1 MPALTRVR
9 PLALALL
16 LAGCASTASTTGA
29 STHGGA
35 ATPLVVVVPTE
46 PREQTADQQV
56 QQVLNRLAFGARPGD
71 VVRVRAMGVD
81 QWIALQLAPDRIY
94 DRAGEVVL
102 ASYYE
107 LNRPTSEF
115 LSMYEEGQK
124 AIRQLQKQAAGSGD
138 SAAKKDLR
146 AEALRD
152 NPQLREQVRR
162 NQRILGDVQSAKLAR
177 AVASDRQLQEVMTD
191 FWENHFTVYAGKGIT
206 RLFIPAY
213 DREVIR
219 PRAMGKFRDLLGA
232 VAKSPAMLFYLD
244 QFQSAADS
252 MHPTLASNGRPV
264 AARAGRRAVRP
275 AMRPRRPGGMSVEEV
290 ERLAPGGK
298 LTDEQRARLQAM
310 TPEQREELVQQRVQ
324 QAQRGRGLNE
334 NYARELMELHTLGVD
349 GGYTQSDV
357 IAVARALTGWTMQP
371 RQKAEFTFRPE
382 IHDAGEKIVL
392 AHALAAGR
400 GEEDGEEVLDILAR
414 DPHTAR
420 FIARKLAI
428 RFVSD
433 NPPAA
438 LVDRAAETF
447 RRTDGDIREV
457 VRTIV
462 TSPEFFGRSAY
473 RSKVKSPFE
482 LVASALRALGAQPD
496 TSMRSAQVV
505 GFLGQPI
512 FGHQAPNGWPETG
525 DAWMNTGAILNRINF
540 GLALAAGRL
549 PVAGVSQWPEAERL
563 RGLPRDQQVD
573 GVIAA
578 FLGGHASPDT
588 RDILLKGE
596 NPMVAKLVASDTALR
611 GGDANMQLEAD
622 LKKSDAGEG
631 SMMNTTATAG
641 ARARRMAAADDARV
655 AMRDQPPA
663 RNGQP
668 RPAIQRGL
676 GQPVQLSGLAQ
687 IVGLAIGAP
696 EFQRR

>member
-1 MPALTRVR
+1 MPAPTPIRLV
-9 PLALALL
+9 ALAFL
-16 LAGCASTASTTGA
+16 LAGCASASSSPGA
-29 STHGGA
+29 ASRGSD
-35 ATPLVVVVPTE
+35 ATPLVVVSPTE

-71 VVRVRAMGVD
+71 VAKVRAMGVD
-81 QWIALQLAPDRIY
+81 QWIALQLAPDRID
-94 DRAGEVVL
+94 DRAGESVL

-107 LNRPTSEF
+107 LNRPTAEYIA
-115 LSMYEEGQK
+115 MYEEGQK
-124 AIRQLQKQAAGSGD
+124 AIRELQKESARSGD
-138 SAAKKDLR
+138 STSKKDLR

-177 AVASDRQLQEVMTD
+177 AVASERQLQEVMTD

-213 DREVIR
+213 DRDVIR
-219 PRAMGKFRDLLGA
+219 PRAMGHFRDLLSA

-252 MHPTLASNGRPV
+252 MHPTLASNGRGLPG
-264 AARAGRRAVRP
+264 RGGRRIGGP
-275 AMRPRRPGGMSVEEV
+275 AMRRPGGMSVEEV

-298 LTDEQRARLQAM
+298 LTDEQKRRLEAM
-310 TPEQREELVQQRVQ
+310 TPDQREALVRQRAQ
-324 QAQRGRGLNE
+324 RAQRGRGLNE

-349 GGYTQSDV
+349 GGYTQADV
-357 IAVARALTGWTMQP
+357 ISVARALTGWTMLP
-371 RQKAEFTFRPE
+371 RQKAEFVFRPE
-382 IHDAGEKIVL
+382 IHDAGEKVVLGHRIV
-392 AHALAAGR
+392 AGR
-400 GEEDGEEVLDILAR
+400 GVEDGEEVLDILAR

-428 RFVSD
+428 RFVGD
-433 NPPAA
+433 DPPAA
-438 LVDRAAETF
+438 LVERAAETF
-447 RRTDGDIREV
+447 RTTDGDIREV

-462 TSPEFFGRSAY
+462 TSQEFFSRAAY

-482 LVASALRALGAQPD
+482 LVASALRAVGAQAD
-496 TSMRSAQVV
+496 TTMRSAQMV

-549 PVAGVSQWPEAERL
+549 PMAGLTQWPEAERV
-563 RGLPRDQQVD
+563 RGLPREQQVD
-573 GVIAA
+573 AVIAA

-588 RDILLKGE
+588 REILLKGE
-596 NPMVAKLVASDTALR
+596 NPMVAKLVAPDSSMHT
-611 GGDANMQLEAD
+611 GDANAQLEAD
-622 LKKSDAGEG
+622 LRKGDAGDA
-631 SMMNTTATAG
+631 SMMNAG
-641 ARARRMAAADDARV
+641 SAPAGPRARRMAADDARV

-663 RNGQP
+663 KNGQP
-668 RPAIQRGL
+668 RPGLQRGL